1 MIPLIVALVP
11 FDRSSMEPSHRSTA
25 TALISRR
32 QQLPH
37 RGTITYDLHFGG
49 VAMLFSWSSCGTLQG
64 YLTDETNVR
73 WAQNDFPEFLRLSL
87 SQLGLTTVH
96 AVAHSMGNRVL
107 AEILGA
113 AASLRKTTLGR
124 GLIRSSSPRRTSTRH
139 HRWFPP
145 GAAGSLL
152 AIWIALVTIERML
165 NEAVWIL
172 LPRLQLSIPSL
183 QTSTFKH
190 ATGRLELHEPQ

>member
-37 RGTITYDLHFGG
+37 RGTITYDLHFGR

-113 AASLRKTTLGR
+113 AASLREDDSWARFDQIVFAAPDIDTASSLVSS
-124 GLIRSSSPRRTSTRH
+124 RSSGLFISHLDCARH
-139 HRWFPP
+139 
-145 GAAGSLL
+145 
-152 AIWIALVTIERML
+152 
-165 NEAVWIL
+165 N
-172 LPRLQLSIPSL
+172 
-183 QTSTFKH
+183 
-190 ATGRLELHEPQ
+190 